1 MIILL
6 WSFVNALWLGV
17 FLIITVA
24 LYYIIKLKKV
34 ESDRDKIYDM
44 IFNETESDKAIS
56 ELKIAKE
63 KLDLGVITQE
73 EYEKIKEKL
82 KKYIK

>member
-6 WSFVNALWLGV
+6 WSFIDALWLIV
-17 FLIITVA
+17 FLIITVT
-24 LYYIIKLKKV
+24 LYMIIKLKKV
-34 ESDRDKIYDM
+34 ESDRDKINDM
-44 IFNETESDKAIS
+44 IFNETESDKAIF
-56 ELKIAKE
+56 ELKRAKE